1 MLRVKM
7 EQGKLYISAK
17 IIYKYIKK
25 IARKQF
31 YRDKHILLES
41 DRLDKANTKN
51 THFNSAKASAIADCR
66 DEFRRLFCTIC
77 NI

>member
-17 IIYKYIKK
+17 IIYEYIKK

-31 YRDKHILLES
+31 YRDKRILLES

-51 THFNSAKASAIADCR
+51 THFNSVKASAIADCR
-66 DEFRRLFCTIC
+66 DECRRLFCTIC